1 MTRTKKRDIT
11 LCRNTCTYYKPG
23 KNEDMMCQGF
33 IVVQRMLGRGKQL
46 PLMRPA
52 DAPTPAP
59 GTFDGLREHVC
70 AVCSFQRADCDFIL
84 TGGEAAPCG
93 GVALLSHLLET
104 GEVNLTEIDD
114 AT

>member
-1 MTRTKKRDIT
+1 
-11 LCRNTCTYYKPG
+11 
-23 KNEDMMCQGF
+23 MCQGF
-33 IVVQRMLGRGKQL
+33 IVVQRLLGRGRQF
-46 PLMRPA
+46 PLTRPA
-52 DAPTPAP
+52 DAPAPAP
-59 GTFDGLREHVC
+59 GTLERLRARVC

-104 GEVNLTEIDD
+104 GDVSFTEIDD